1 MQEDR
6 GYGRAQV
13 KHYKK
18 KNVFCTELKN
28 LFLLKGVLLTGGG
41 GGEGYVFEI
50 SKMGN
55 FFFFSFF
62 KVTVFK
68 NIKKCKM

>member
-13 KHYKK
+13 KHQKK
-18 KNVFCTELKN
+18 KKCFCTELKN

-41 GGEGYVFEI
+41 GGEGG
-50 SKMGN
+50 M
-55 FFFFSFF
+55 FFRSLKWGIFFSFPF
-62 KVTVFK
+62 LK
-68 NIKKCKM
+68 